1 MKRTW
6 LVTGAS
12 RGLGAMI
19 AQAVLTNGNN
29 LVATAR
35 SINSIQYGA
44 DKPEVLPLS
53 LDVTSEEQA
62 KAAVQAAVK
71 RFGESMCW

>member
-1 MKRTW
+1 MKQTW

-19 AQAVLTNGNN
+19 AQAVLARGNN

-35 SINSIQYGA
+35 DKNSVNYGDTSKLNMRVIYESA
-44 DKPEVLPLS
+44 APRDQVLKMGM
-53 LDVTSEEQA
+53 THKHGA
-62 KAAVQAAVK
+62 
-71 RFGESMCW
+71 